1 MAKRIIASIDELK
14 SLVGETLGTS
24 EWIEVTQERINAFAD
39 GTGDHQWIHC
49 DPERA
54 ERESPYG
61 TPIAHGF
68 LTLSLG
74 PALAQQVFAI
84 EGVQMA
90 INYGVNRVR
99 FPNAV
104 KVGSQVRISISLVGT
119 KDFPGGVQATF
130 QQTFEIDGQEKPA
143 CVAET
148 VARYYV

>member
-1 MAKRIIASIDELK
+1 MAKRIISGIDEFK
-14 SLVGETLGTS
+14 SLVGERLGTS
-24 EWIEVTQERINAFAD
+24 DWTDVTQERINAFAD

-61 TPIAHGF
+61 TTIAHGL

-84 EGVQMA
+84 EGVRMA

-104 KVGSQVRISISLVGT
+104 KVGSRVRISIDLVAV
-119 KDFPGGVQATF
+119 KDFAGGVQGTF
-130 QQTFEIDGQEKPA
+130 QQSYEIEGVEKPA

-148 VARYYV
+148 VGRFYI